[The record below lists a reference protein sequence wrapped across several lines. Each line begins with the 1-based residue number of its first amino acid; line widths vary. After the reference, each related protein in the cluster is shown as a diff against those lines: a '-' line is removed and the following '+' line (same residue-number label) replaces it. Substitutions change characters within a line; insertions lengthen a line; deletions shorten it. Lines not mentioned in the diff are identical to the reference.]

1 MLGLRVTAVQ
11 PPYAVMGKAGI
22 IGKIQ
27 LTGWFVDEMGQN
39 LISQPLD
46 VFLLKGKL
54 LAGTP
59 DGILRLKYKH
69 LIFWE
74 LSTEL

>member
-1 MLGLRVTAVQ
+1 
-11 PPYAVMGKAGI
+11 MGKAGI